1 MYAIRPG
8 GLLLFVPRFHI
19 RTAVHLQDRDGVV
32 REILADE
39 NEEHDDPYAKADRRS
54 LKLESGVGICF
65 MHEAVVCSPEIN
77 L

>member
-19 RTAVHLQDRDGVV
+19 RTAVHLLDRDGVV
-32 REILADE
+32 RVILADAT
-39 NEEHDDPYAKADRRS
+39 EELDDPYTKADRRS
-54 LKLESGVGICF
+54 LKLEAGVGICF
-65 MHEAVVCSPEIN
+65 ICCG